1 MRPEEESQGPVIRDR
16 RRIDP
21 ATGQVRDNREAGPQR
36 GSAPGGGQHRPG
48 KHSVSRPGGTG
59 SATSAQASTG
69 SASTA
74 PAGTAAGGASG
85 SDPGG
90 SQGQTGGAAAREPGS
105 ANGGSSAPGAGTA
118 PGASTAGGNPAD
130 AGAAAAETSGG
141 TPAGES
147 AAAGRGSATGDR
159 RGQTADSGDRTKA
172 MLAERTADLQR
183 LQAEYANYRKRVERD
198 RIAVREQALANVLH
212 ALLPVLDDIGRAR
225 EHGELTGGFKS
236 VGESLEGIAV
246 KLGLTSFG
254 ESGDPF
260 DPTLHE
266 ALMHSYSADVTEPT
280 AVQILQPGYKVGE
293 RIIRPARVAVAE
305 PTDDASG
312 SGGISGTGADGTPGG
327 PAEAGHS
334 KTGDAQPGAAGAD
347 DTGANGTSKE

>member
-1 MRPEEESQGPVIRDR
+1 
-16 RRIDP
+16 
-21 ATGQVRDNREAGPQR
+21 
-36 GSAPGGGQHRPG
+36 
-48 KHSVSRPGGTG
+48 
-59 SATSAQASTG
+59 
-69 SASTA
+69 
-74 PAGTAAGGASG
+74 
-85 SDPGG
+85 
-90 SQGQTGGAAAREPGS
+90 
-105 ANGGSSAPGAGTA
+105 
-118 PGASTAGGNPAD
+118 
-130 AGAAAAETSGG
+130 
-141 TPAGES
+141 
-147 AAAGRGSATGDR
+147 
-159 RGQTADSGDRTKA
+159 

-305 PTDDASG
+305 PADDAAGALHADAG
-312 SGGISGTGADGTPGG
+312 SADFGGVSPEGTNGG
-327 PAEAGHS
+327 HAEAGDGKS
-334 KTGDAQPGAAGAD
+334 GDAHPGAGAAD